1 MIRAATVTTTT
12 PKIFA
17 PLLVSRNGSGSL
29 TRWFSCKRPS
39 CSAPEGIPAL
49 HHRLT
54 GTIAYMSTRMPH
66 NPRLTILCALAAA
79 LSISA
84 CANHRA
90 TNPNPLSV
98 DLAPFVQTRNHA
110 VALVT
115 SAKRTFDPQSI
126 NQLMLS
132 YTDLEEKA
140 NAYAGFLVESA
151 NVDSFDPAKNDAY
164 AAQLRQSINAFNLS
178 YATLSKSAPAPS
190 RVANPWL
197 QDSWVPAFARNA
209 QAYWQRYHNS
219 LAASPQT
226 VAMVTNQI
234 KSETVYPNF
243 EDIAT
248 ESARP
253 QH

>member
-1 MIRAATVTTTT
+1 
-12 PKIFA
+12 
-17 PLLVSRNGSGSL
+17 
-29 TRWFSCKRPS
+29 
-39 CSAPEGIPAL
+39 
-49 HHRLT
+49 
-54 GTIAYMSTRMPH
+54 MPR
-66 NPRLTILCALAAA
+66 NPRWITLCALAAA
-79 LSISA
+79 LGISA

-90 TNPNPLSV
+90 ANPNPLSV
-98 DLAPFVQTRNHA
+98 DLAPFVQTRDQA

-115 SAKRTFDPQSI
+115 SAKHSFDAPSI

-151 NVDSFDPAKNDAY
+151 HVDSFDPAKNDAY

-178 YATLSKSAPAPS
+178 YATLSRSAPTPAH
-190 RVANPWL
+190 VANPWL
-197 QDSWVPAFARNA
+197 KDNWIPAFARNA
-209 QAYWQRYHNS
+209 QTYWQRYHNS

-226 VAMVTNQI
+226 VALVTNQI